1 MKKFLLFISNGSE
14 MLEISPFVDIFGW
27 NEIVGDKK
35 QKIKIVTISYGEIV
49 NATWNL
55 KIKTELK
62 FDENFKYEDEY
73 DGIIIPGGFGKAGYF
88 NDIKKESFQNL
99 IRKFYEK
106 DKITVGICTGA
117 IALGEA
123 GILKG
128 KKATTYFLDN
138 KRYFNQLEK
147 FGAFPVMKTLV
158 KDGNI
163 FTTANPQSALVLG
176 FTLLELLTS
185 KENMEKVA
193 FNMGYSHICCEN
205 II

>member
-14 MLEISPFVDIFGW
+14 MLEISPFIDIFGW
-27 NEIVGDKK
+27 NKIVGDKK
-35 QKIKIVTISYGEIV
+35 EKIDIVTISYENFV

-55 KIKTELK
+55 ILKAELK
-62 FDENFKYEDEY
+62 FNEDIMYENEY
-73 DGIIIPGGFGKAGYF
+73 DGIIIPGGFGNAGYF
-88 NDIKKESFQNL
+88 RDIKEERFQKL
-99 IRKFYEK
+99 LKKFYEK
-106 DKITVGICTGA
+106 DKLIIGICTGA

-147 FGAFPVMKTLV
+147 FGAIPVMETIVQDK
-158 KDGNI
+158 NI
-163 FTTANPQSALVLG
+163 YTTANPESALIMG
-176 FTLLELLTS
+176 FKLLEKVTS

-193 FNMGYSHICCEN
+193 FNMGYLYLVKK
-205 II
+205 

>member
-14 MLEISPFVDIFGW
+14 MLEISPFIDIFGW
-27 NEIVGDKK
+27 NKIVGDKK
-35 QKIKIVTISYGEIV
+35 EKIDIVTISYENFV

-55 KIKTELK
+55 ILKAELK
-62 FDENFKYEDEY
+62 FNEDIMYENEY
-73 DGIIIPGGFGKAGYF
+73 DGIIIPGGFGNAGYF
-88 NDIKKESFQNL
+88 RDIKEERFQKL
-99 IRKFYEK
+99 LKKFYEK
-106 DKITVGICTGA
+106 DKLIIGICTGA

-147 FGAFPVMKTLV
+147 FGAIPVMETIVQDK
-158 KDGNI
+158 NI
-163 FTTANPQSALVLG
+163 YTTANPESALIMG
-176 FTLLELLTS
+176 FKLLEKVTS

-193 FNMGYSHICCEN
+193 FNMGYLHLVKK
-205 II
+205 

>member
-14 MLEISPFVDIFGW
+14 MLEISPFIDIFGW
-27 NEIVGDKK
+27 NKIVGDKK
-35 QKIKIVTISYGEIV
+35 EKIDIVTISYENFV

-55 KIKTELK
+55 ILKAELK
-62 FDENFKYEDEY
+62 FNEDIMYENEY
-73 DGIIIPGGFGKAGYF
+73 DGIIIPGGFGNAGYF
-88 NDIKKESFQNL
+88 RDIKEERFQKL
-99 IRKFYEK
+99 LKKFYEK
-106 DKITVGICTGA
+106 DKLIIGICTGA

-147 FGAFPVMKTLV
+147 FGAIPVMETIV
-158 KDGNI
+158 QDENI
-163 FTTANPQSALVLG
+163 YTTANPESALIMG
-176 FTLLELLTS
+176 FKLLEKVTS

-193 FNMGYSHICCEN
+193 FNMGYLHLVKK
-205 II
+205 